1 MKRKFIPSFFSTT
14 GKAIFRLSLTCVL
27 MISAGTISAQLS
39 GTYTVPGSYPT
50 LAAAVADLNTQ
61 GVGAGG
67 VIINVSAGHTET
79 LGARISLTATGTA
92 ANPIIIQKSG
102 VGANPLLTAFVG
114 TNLANSQERD
124 GMLSL
129 EGSDW
134 VTVDGIDFQENPLN
148 SNDTERMEYAI
159 GLFKASAD
167 NGSQNNTIKNCTITL
182 SRDNQG
188 ASGGVWHPG
197 SNGIVVLWCT
207 ATSNTGLTPTL
218 PEGTNSFNKFYSNTI
233 QNTHRGI
240 SFISFSAPSP
250 FTLAD
255 TGNDVGG
262 SSLSTGNIIRNFGGS
277 TGSTLGTDACFVN
290 NQWDFNF
297 SNNTI
302 NNNDGGGAN
311 HPNSLYGV
319 WLNSSSTSASANI
332 NNNTITLKASGTT
345 QQVTGIYNQAGSTPA
360 GNTININNNTLSL
373 EYNTATT
380 GAFHGIWNAA
390 TPAFLNMNNN
400 VITGMSYGSLAT
412 SGTGVNYGIHNSVSN
427 AAMNV
432 NCNNN
437 SVQNISRLGTTGG
450 TTIGI
455 AFTVGTGG
463 MNVKINNN
471 VVNNLTIDGTGTT
484 STLYGI
490 QASTGNIVVDSN
502 TVSNLSCL
510 KTSGTG
516 LLFGIYNISSPVN
529 ENYNYN
535 TIFNIIHNGTGTT
548 YGINTN
554 TVTGTR
560 TVSHNTIYGI
570 STNGTTVAGMV
581 MTTSSPNVFKNKIY
595 DVQSTSSGAP
605 TVSGIILSSL
615 GTAGQANIYNNYIG
629 DIKAPNASTS
639 SATSPTIRGINITGT
654 TANSQVNVS
663 FNTVV
668 LNASS
673 TGANFGTTA
682 LWVTTSTTATT
693 FNLTLRNNI
702 LVNNSVAAGTGFS
715 TAYQRSSTAL
725 ANYNSASNRNLLYAG
740 VPSASNLIFYDGTNA
755 DQTINDFKTRV
766 ASADANSITEN
777 PNFLSLVGSA
787 PNFLH
792 INPSIATQIE
802 SGADNITGIVD
813 DFDGDIRAGN
823 PGYTGTGSSPDIGA
837 DEGEFLLSD
846 LSAPQISYT
855 PLSFT
860 CSTGDRTLT
869 AIITDA
875 SGVPVSGS
883 LVPRVYYNKNGGA
896 WFSQP
901 GTLSS
906 GNGINGTWT
915 FAILASDLG
924 SLVVSDVVN
933 YYVIAQDIVATPNIS
948 STPSGVVATDVN
960 TVVTHPATSNN
971 YSISPT
977 LSGIYSVGVS
987 GNYTTLTAA
996 ANAYNTSCLSGPV
1009 VFELIDA
1016 SYPSES
1022 YPITINNNNFASA
1035 VNTLSIRPAAGN
1047 TALISGNSTSSI
1059 ILLNGADFVTID
1071 GSNNNGTDRSL
1082 TLENTATA
1090 AARSV
1095 ITVSSLGTNAGAT
1108 NNTIKNIKI
1117 IGGSNTAV
1125 TSFGI
1130 HAANNSLTNTAAGD
1144 DNDNLL
1150 IENNEIWKVHYGIYV
1165 AANATGRNDNLQI
1178 VDNIIGSSIID
1189 NYIGNRGITVAQANG
1204 SVISKNEVFNIINP
1218 ANNPT
1223 GIFIGTGVI
1232 NTEVTKNYIH
1242 DLAYTGTGGYGSKG
1256 INIQTNTANSNLL
1269 VSNNM
1274 IANLNGDGWTAGIPG
1289 DINVGII
1296 VGITTSQSG
1305 IKVYNNSINLYGD
1318 QPRAATATVSTGIY
1332 VGSNQ
1337 TNIDIRN
1344 NILSNGIVNPLNAGA
1359 KSYAIYSNSASS
1371 AFSNI
1376 NHNNYYAYNSQAFT
1390 GFLTSD
1396 RATLANW
1403 QTATGQDA
1411 NSVNIAPVFTSAT
1424 DLHLPAATNISL
1436 IDLGTVLAE
1445 VTDDI
1450 DGDLRGT
1457 TPDMG
1462 ADEFANYPMKPNT
1475 PLQDSLV
1482 PSCTNGTYVYAV
1494 GSPEA
1499 GVEWYWQTSSNG
1511 TDLTSPATDSLV
1523 VFLNDTY
1530 YIRAYNAT
1538 LGLWS
1543 TLSDSVVVSNIAST
1557 PITISPAGP
1566 ITICQGDPLV
1576 LNVEGLSAGAPA
1588 VITQWNFN
1596 TDLLPT
1602 IGAGSVLAVG
1612 GTTQT
1617 LVSGAG
1623 STDLVQPGQALNT
1636 TSYPAQNTGSGT
1648 AGTQFN
1654 ISTAGYTDL
1663 SFSFDIRLSNTA
1675 ANTYLVQYNPD
1686 ITNGLSPWI
1695 SVDTLIY
1702 STGGVFINN
1711 QVIDFS
1717 VHPAANNNPNLGIR
1731 VVSAFDLASGTSY
1744 VAVNSGSTYGTGG
1757 TARFDMVTLTGSPF
1771 DYTFLWNT
1779 GASTQS
1785 ITPTAS
1791 GTYSV
1796 LVTSPNACPGNASVD
1811 VTINPTYVVQT
1822 NPQIC
1827 DNQTFTLF
1835 DGTIVSTTGTY
1846 FEQRSTVA
1854 GCDSIIVV
1862 NLTVN
1867 PTYNNTVNTSICS
1880 NETYTL
1886 ANGTVVTTANTY
1898 VVTVPS
1904 VAGCDSTVTVNLTVL
1919 PAQLF
1924 TANETICANE
1934 TFQLQNGTSV
1944 NTPGTYTVTFASANG
1959 CDSTFVTNLT
1969 VLPVF
1974 TSTLNPV
1981 ICANQSYTMPDG
1993 TTSSTAGTYVFP
2005 FNAING
2011 CDSTITV
2018 NLTVNPIYTTNVTA
2032 NICPGGSYTLAN
2044 GTVVNTTDIYTV
2056 TVPSV
2061 ATGCDSTVIVDL
2073 TVRQNY
2079 NVTVPVSICQGQTYT
2094 LVNGATVSTPGNYTA
2109 GTSTIYGCDSV
2120 VTVTLTVNPVFNNT
2134 VNAAICADASYL
2146 LPDGNTVNQAG
2157 TYTSNLQTVNGC
2169 DSIIVTNLTVNPLPV
2184 VNLGNDIAV
2193 PNPPVIL
2200 NGGSGAASY
2209 LWNTGAT
2216 SQTITVTQNGTYSV
2230 TVTNSFGCTA
2240 SDEVNVNFTA
2250 SIASFGA
2257 NGGSVDMFPNPASD
2271 RFTIQITGNTG
2282 NGIRMDILNAVGQVV
2297 STEWIGNASETVTF
2311 TTDVQHLA
2319 AGTYFVRLTGSQ
2331 AEATLRL
2338 IIAK

>member
-14 GKAIFRLSLTCVL
+14 GKALLGLSFTCVL
-27 MISAGTISAQLS
+27 MISSGTISAQLS
-39 GTYTVPGSYPT
+39 GTFTVPGSYPT

-67 VIINVSAGHTET
+67 VIINVSAGYTET
-79 LGARISLTATGTA
+79 APLGGYSITTLTGTA
-92 ANPIIIQKSG
+92 SNPIVIQKSG
-102 VGANPLLTAFVG
+102 PGVNPTLTAPVGQTPGNLNDAIIKLIGADFV
-114 TNLANSQERD
+114 TID
-124 GMLSL
+124 GFTL
-129 EGSDW
+129 
-134 VTVDGIDFQENPLN
+134 QENPSN
-148 SNDTERMEYAI
+148 TVTAAASNDMTEWGVALLYATTTD
-159 GLFKASAD
+159 GA
-167 NGSQNNTIKNCTITL
+167 QNNTIKNCTITL
-182 SRDNQG
+182 NRSYQNTFG
-188 ASGGVWHPG
+188 IYSNSTHSSTVVTTAATATGTAGGNSGLRIFGNSI
-197 SNGIVVLWCT
+197 SNVNMGIVVVGPT
-207 ATSNTGLTPTL
+207 AAADHNEILLIGGVGNGNSITDFGTTGTFSAYTNVSGTVNGILVRNTRNYDISYNTIVSSNGGTTSGTLRGVFIPAFSAAPTGTLTANISNNSISLRSGVAAGLIQSISVENTTLNNSSTLNINNNDFNTTTHTLAATGAITFILQAMPALNVNINNNTFTNLSVNTTGSITFISNSVTAPFSTSIYNTNGNNIVTAFNKTGAGGTVTFFTSNASSVLGSIVNNNNNNFSNITVTGATTIAGWSNTDGGTPTKNVNNNTFSNIIG
-218 PEGTNSFNKFYSNTI
+218 GTSPITLLNLNFGINNASGNTI
-233 QNTHRGI
+233 SNVTGGGTITGINRGVSGNTG
-240 SFISFSAPSP
+240 
-250 FTLAD
+250 
-255 TGNDVGG
+255 
-262 SSLSTGNIIRNFGGS
+262 
-277 TGSTLGTDACFVN
+277 
-290 NQWDFNF
+290 NF

-302 NNNDGGGAN
+302 SNLTSTGASVVTGIAYGGPGTGSIEKNKIFDLQVNNSGGSVIGISITGSAS
-311 HPNSLYGV
+311 P
-319 WLNSSSTSASANI
+319 LNVSNNIMGNLTAPLSSSATDAVRGFSITSTSTANI
-332 NNNTITLKASGTT
+332 NL
-345 QQVTGIYNQAGSTPA
+345 Y
-360 GNTININNNTLSL
+360 
-373 EYNTATT
+373 YNTV
-380 GAFHGIWNAA
+380 H
-390 TPAFLNMNNN
+390 
-400 VITGMSYGSLAT
+400 
-412 SGTGVNYGIHNSVSN
+412 
-427 AAMNV
+427 
-432 NCNNN
+432 
-437 SVQNISRLGTTGG
+437 
-450 TTIGI
+450 
-455 AFTVGTGG
+455 
-463 MNVKINNN
+463 
-471 VVNNLTIDGTGTT
+471 
-484 STLYGI
+484 
-490 QASTGNIVVDSN
+490 
-502 TVSNLSCL
+502 
-510 KTSGTG
+510 
-516 LLFGIYNISSPVN
+516 
-529 ENYNYN
+529 
-535 TIFNIIHNGTGTT
+535 
-548 YGINTN
+548 
-554 TVTGTR
+554 
-560 TVSHNTIYGI
+560 
-570 STNGTTVAGMV
+570 
-581 MTTSSPNVFKNKIY
+581 
-595 DVQSTSSGAP
+595 
-605 TVSGIILSSL
+605 
-615 GTAGQANIYNNYIG
+615 
-629 DIKAPNASTS
+629 
-639 SATSPTIRGINITGT
+639 
-654 TANSQVNVS
+654 
-663 FNTVV
+663 

-673 TGANFGTTA
+673 SGANFSSSAIFHTTNASAGVAA
-682 LWVTTSTTATT
+682 LD
-693 FNLTLRNNI
+693 LRNNI
-702 LVNNSVAAGTGFS
+702 FVNKSIPNGTGITS
-715 TAYQRSSTAL
+715 AYRRSNATL
-725 ANYNSASNRNLLYAG
+725 TNFVGTSNNNVYFAG
-740 VPSASNLIFYDGTNA
+740 VPSAVNLLFFDGTNSV
-755 DQTINDFKTRV
+755 QTLAAYKTLVSPREA
-766 ASADANSITEN
+766 ASLTEDVPFLTLTGSS
-777 PNFLSLVGSA
+777 PNFLK
-787 PNFLH
+787 
-792 INPSIATQIE
+792 INPSIATQVE
-802 SGADNITGIVD
+802 SGATNIAGITD
-813 DFDGDIRAGN
+813 DYANVIRAGN
-823 PGYTGTGSSPDIGA
+823 AGYSGTSSLPDIGA
-837 DEGEFLLSD
+837 FEGEYILSD
-846 LSAPQISYT
+846 FAAPIITYT
-855 PLSFT
+855 PLTFT
-860 CSTGDRTLT
+860 CSTGDRSFT
-869 AIITDA
+869 ATIIDA
-875 SGVPVSGS
+875 SGVPTSGAF
-883 LVPRVYYNKNGGA
+883 VPRVYYNKNGGA
-896 WFSQP
+896 WSSSF
-901 GTLSS
+901 GTLLS
-906 GNGINGTWT
+906 GSGTSGTWNFT
-915 FAILASDLG
+915 IVAADLG
-924 SLVVSDVVN
+924 GLTVSDVVN
-933 YYVIAQDIVATPNIS
+933 YYVIAQDIAGSPNIG

-977 LSGIYSVGVS
+977 LSGIYSVGVGGS
-987 GNYTTLTAA
+987 YTTLTAA
-996 ANAYNTSCLSGPV
+996 VNAYNSSCLSGPV

-1016 SYPSES
+1016 AYPSES

-1090 AARSV
+1090 AAISV
-1095 ITVSSLGTNAGAT
+1095 ISVSSLGTNAGAT
-1108 NNTIKNIKI
+1108 NNTIKNTKI

-1130 HAANNSLTNTAAGD
+1130 HAANNSLTITAAGD

-1178 VDNIIGSSIID
+1178 VDNIIGSNIID

-1204 SVISKNEVFNIINP
+1204 SVISKNEIFNIINP

-1274 IANLNGDGWTAGIPG
+1274 IANLNGDGWSASIPG

-1344 NILSNGIVNPLNAGA
+1344 NILANGIVNPLNAGA

-1371 AFSNI
+1371 AFLNI

-1403 QTATGQDA
+1403 QTATGQDV

-1543 TLSDSVVVSNIAST
+1543 ILSDSVVVSNIAST

-1576 LNVEGLSAGAPA
+1576 LNVEGLSAGAPE

-1602 IGAGSVLAVG
+1602 IGAGSVVAVG

-1654 ISTAGYTDL
+1654 ISTSGYTDL

-1686 ITNGLSPWI
+1686 VTNGLSPWI

-1711 QVIDFS
+1711 QVIDFTA
-1717 VHPAANNNPNLGIR
+1717 HPAANNNPNLGIR
-1731 VVSAFDLASGTSY
+1731 VVSAFDLASSTSY

-1757 TARFDMVTLTGSPF
+1757 TVRFDMVTLTGSPF

-1811 VTINPTYVVQT
+1811 VTINPTYVVQI

-1827 DNQTFTLF
+1827 DNQTYTLF
-1835 DGTIVSTTGTY
+1835 DGTIVSTAGTY

-1886 ANGTVVTTANTY
+1886 ANGTVVTAANTY

-1924 TANETICANE
+1924 NVSASICADGSY
-1934 TFQLQNGTSV
+1934 TLPNGTSV
-1944 NTPGTYTVTFASANG
+1944 NTAGTYTNVFQALNG
-1959 CDSTFVTNLT
+1959 CDSTIVTQLT
-1969 VLPVF
+1969 VKPIF
-1974 TSTLNPV
+1974 TTVLNPV

-1993 TTSSTAGTYVFP
+1993 SSQNQAGTYTFP
-2005 FNAING
+2005 YTAVNG
-2011 CDSTITV
+2011 CDSTFTV

-2032 NICPGGSYTLAN
+2032 NICPGDSYTLAN
-2044 GTVVNTTDIYTV
+2044 GTVVNTTNIYTV
-2056 TVPSV
+2056 TVP
-2061 ATGCDSTVIVDL
+2061 AITGCDSTVVVNL
-2073 TVRQNY
+2073 TVRQDY
-2079 NVTVPVSICQGQTYT
+2079 AITVPASICQGQSYT
-2094 LVNGATVSTPGNYTA
+2094 LVNGAVVSNPGSYTA
-2109 GTSTIYGCDSV
+2109 GTNTIYGCDSV
-2120 VTVTLTVNPVFNNT
+2120 VTVVLTVNPVFTNT
-2134 VNAAICADASYL
+2134 VSASICADETYE
-2146 LPDGNTVNQAG
+2146 LPNGNTVSQAG